1 MLQKRKLSHQ
11 KKQKRYYSGKQKCHT
26 LKMQLIINQT
36 DKSVICTE
44 FGKGRQHDF
53 RIFKNSRIK
62 LIQRVQVLADKGYQ
76 GINRYHSNSCIPH
89 KKPRKGK
96 LTIEKKQQNKEH
108 ARLRV
113 RVENVIRHLK
123 IFRILS
129 SRYRNRRKRF
139 GLRVNLIAGLYNYE
153 LKFAT
158 LS

>member
-1 MLQKRKLSHQ
+1 M
-11 KKQKRYYSGKQKCHT
+11 
-26 LKMQLIINQT
+26 
-36 DKSVICTE
+36 ICTK

-53 RIFKNSRIK
+53 RIFKNSK
-62 LIQRVQVLADKGYQ
+62 VKVVERVQVLADKGYQ
-76 GINRYHSNSCIPH
+76 GIGRYHTNSCIPH
-89 KKPRKGK
+89 KKPRNGQ
-96 LTIEKKQQNKEH
+96 LTKQEKRQNKEQS
-108 ARLRV
+108 RLRI

-139 GLRVNLIAGLYNYE
+139 SLRVNLIAGLYNYE

>member
-1 MLQKRKLSHQ
+1 
-11 KKQKRYYSGKQKCHT
+11 
-26 LKMQLIINQT
+26 MQLIINQT
-36 DKSVICTE
+36 DKSVICTK

-62 LIQRVQVLADKGYQ
+62 VTQRVQVLADKGYQ

-96 LTIEKKQQNKEH
+96 LTSEQKQQNKEH

-129 SRYRNRRKRF
+129 SRYRNSK
-139 GLRVNLIAGLYNYE
+139 IAVWFTG
-153 LKFAT
+153 
-158 LS
+158 

>member
-1 MLQKRKLSHQ
+1 MYLLDTNHCSRIIQGDPVLLRRIQEL
-11 KKQKRYYSGKQKCHT
+11 GKVPVAT
-26 LKMQLIINQT
+26 
-36 DKSVICTE
+36 SVIVCGELT
-44 FGKGRQHDF
+44 FMAQ
-53 RIFKNSRIK
+53 NSQ
-62 LIQRVQVLADKGYQ
+62 QRAD
-76 GINRYHSNSCIPH
+76 

-96 LTIEKKQQNKEH
+96 LTSEQKQQNKEH

-153 LKFAT
+153 LKFAA
-158 LS
+158 SS

>member
-1 MLQKRKLSHQ
+1 
-11 KKQKRYYSGKQKCHT
+11 
-26 LKMQLIINQT
+26 MQLIINQT
-36 DKSVICTE
+36 DKSVICTKI
-44 FGKGRQHDF
+44 GKGRQHEF

-62 LIQRVQVLADKGYQ
+62 VIQRVQILADKGYQ
-76 GINRYHSNSCIPH
+76 GINRYHRNSCIPH

-96 LTIEKKQQNKEH
+96 LTSEQKQQNKEH

-113 RVENVIRHLK
+113 RVENVIQNLK

-153 LKFAT
+153 LKFAA
-158 LS
+158 SS